1 MDAVASLP
9 LLNRNSPFSSLLEA
23 CSPFITITH
32 TAIPRGSRMWPKC
45 QRKHLTEKT
54 TLTAGYTSSGI
65 NISIYKAPT
74 VITCS
79 PSTTAGWME
88 PIYWQWVLN
97 EWNVCSLHL
106 QGSLPRVV
114 LYSGTFPS
122 TVVTP
127 DPQGNGIHPEF
138 AEVWISGCGTC
149 CKGSRARTVHIGVF
163 PLSSAP
169 PLIFPLPSLILS
181 AKSDWQLWSHRAKS
195 AEQTHTHIHK
205 HIQQSR
211 AHRLK

>member
-114 LYSGTFPS
+114 LLRLFPFHS
-122 TVVTP
+122 SDPWPPREWNTP
-127 DPQGNGIHPEF
+127 RVCWSLDIWLWYLLQG
-138 AEVWISGCGTC
+138 
-149 CKGSRARTVHIGVF
+149 
-163 PLSSAP
+163 
-169 PLIFPLPSLILS
+169 
-181 AKSDWQLWSHRAKS
+181 Q
-195 AEQTHTHIHK
+195 
-205 HIQQSR
+205 
-211 AHRLK
+211 